1 MAAGKKNK
9 RSNQNSMSSLLRGLA
24 VEKEQTLCFS
34 TLIQVI
40 KLTAGSLGSSDIHN
54 NWLKNLFYDI
64 YRLGEGEAFNSH
76 KTKQQKCLNLE
87 NLLYLIT
94 IKITFTNLEPGILIS
109 AHDISM

>member
-1 MAAGKKNK
+1 MVAGKKNK

-54 NWLKNLFYDI
+54 NWLKNLFFMTYI
-64 YRLGEGEAFNSH
+64 G
-76 KTKQQKCLNLE
+76 LE
-87 NLLYLIT
+87 KEKHLIH
-94 IKITFTNLEPGILIS
+94 IKPSNRNVLIWK
-109 AHDISM
+109 ICYI